1 MICRR
6 MRARETQ
13 RSPELEQLRL
23 MLFPHL
29 GREDGWQRIETAFE
43 RAADGERSRRIE
55 RLAGDPALTADLLAR
70 LRRR

>member
-1 MICRR
+1 
-6 MRARETQ
+6 MRVPQSE

-29 GREDGWQRIETAFE
+29 PREDGWQRIETAFE
-43 RAADGERSRRIE
+43 RAADRERSRRIE
-55 RLAGDPALTADLLAR
+55 RLATEPALAADLLAR